1 MNNMKV
7 LLGKKIEM
15 TQIFREDGSVVPVTL
30 VQAGPCTVTT
40 VKTQPN
46 GQKAV
51 VLGYGNAKH
60 VNKAQRDDWKD
71 LGKFSDLLEVA
82 VDESSTLERGSVLD
96 VSVFELGDVIDVTGT
111 SKGKG
116 FQGVVKRHGFH
127 GSPKSH
133 GHKDQM
139 RMPGSIGAGGPQR
152 VFKGMRMGGRMGGDQ
167 VTVKNLEIVQV
178 DQANNI
184 IAVKGALPGARG
196 SVVAVRSTKGT
207 IWQK

>member
-1 MNNMKV
+1 MKTIGKFI
-7 LLGKKIEM
+7 LGRKISMTQVFDKEGVVHPVTVVEVSPIKVSQVKTKEKDGYTAIQLTSTKGKIE
-15 TQIFREDGSVVPVTL
+15 TKREYRTED
-30 VQAGPCTVTT
+30 TT
-40 VKTQPN
+40 KNV
-46 GQKAV
+46 GDA
-51 VLGYGNAKH
+51 LGVSLFNEG
-60 VNKAQRDDWKD
+60 DEI
-71 LGKFSDLLEVA
+71 EVSA
-82 VDESSTLERGSVLD
+82 
-96 VSVFELGDVIDVTGT
+96 I

-152 VFKGMRMGGRMGGDQ
+152 VFKGMRMGGRTGGDQ